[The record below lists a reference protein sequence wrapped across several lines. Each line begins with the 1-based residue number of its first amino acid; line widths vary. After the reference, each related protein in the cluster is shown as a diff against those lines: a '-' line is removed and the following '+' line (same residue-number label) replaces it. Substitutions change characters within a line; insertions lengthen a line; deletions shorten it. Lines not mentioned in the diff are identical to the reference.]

1 MKSEYMSV
9 ALERAKIAFQNGEIP
24 VGAVIV
30 KDDKII
36 ATGENHREGKNNA
49 LSHAEIEA
57 INNACKALGSWR
69 LDGCTMYVTL
79 EPCMMCMG
87 AIINS
92 RIDTLV
98 FGAYDIKAGCADSIM
113 NSKGLLSS
121 EKPEIYGG
129 IMEEKC
135 QNILKD
141 FFDTVR
147 ANGRPETENS

>member
-1 MKSEYMSV
+1 MKSKYMQV
-9 ALERAKIAFQNGEIP
+9 ALEQAKMALNCGEIP

-36 ATGENHREGKNNA
+36 ATGENHRESKNNA

-57 INNACKALGSWR
+57 INKACKTLGSWR

-98 FGAYDIKAGCADSIM
+98 FGAYDIKAGCSDSIM
-113 NSKGLLSS
+113 NAKALLSS

-135 QNILKD
+135 KNILKD

-147 ANGRPETENS
+147 GNGKPQAENS

>member
-1 MKSEYMSV
+1 MKSEYMLE
-9 ALERAKIAFQNGEIP
+9 ALKCAKIAFNDGEIP

-30 KDDKII
+30 KDNKVI
-36 ATGENHREGKNNA
+36 ATGENHREKKNNA

-92 RIDTLV
+92 RLDTLV
-98 FGAYDIKAGCADSIM
+98 FGAYDTKAGCADSLV
-113 NSKGLLSS
+113 NPKSLLSS

-135 QNILKD
+135 EKILKD
-141 FFDTVR
+141 FFDVVR
-147 ANGRPETENS
+147 NSGNQKAENS